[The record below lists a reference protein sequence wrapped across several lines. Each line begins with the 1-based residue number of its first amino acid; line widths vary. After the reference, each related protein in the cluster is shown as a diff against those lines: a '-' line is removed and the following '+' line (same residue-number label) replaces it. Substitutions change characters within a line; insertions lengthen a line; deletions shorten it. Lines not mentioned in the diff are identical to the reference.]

1 MLCFHEIE
9 RIFSC
14 FQNRFRYS
22 VRKGIFS
29 IAIAC
34 RMKYNRDIR
43 LPPLTCHYDRT
54 ILGADKVPGQN
65 RKKWNP

>member
-22 VRKGIFS
+22 VLKGIFS
-29 IAIAC
+29 IAIGC
-34 RMKYNRDIR
+34 RMEYNRDIR
-43 LPPLTCHYDRT
+43 LP
-54 ILGADKVPGQN
+54 
-65 RKKWNP
+65 